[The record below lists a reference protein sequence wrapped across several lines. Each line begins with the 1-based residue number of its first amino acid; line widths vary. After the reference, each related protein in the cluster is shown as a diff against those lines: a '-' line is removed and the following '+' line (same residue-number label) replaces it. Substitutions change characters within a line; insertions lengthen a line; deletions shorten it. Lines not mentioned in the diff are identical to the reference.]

1 MLSHNIQTLRKQQ
14 NMSQQALADRL
25 FVVRQTVSKW
35 EKGLSVPDA
44 DALSRLADA
53 LNTTVEALLGADLP
67 EKDPEPS
74 DVAEALARIN
84 EELAIQNRRRSR
96 IWKIVAWVLAGI
108 AAFHL
113 LATALS
119 IAAFSAY
126 RVEPEVLTYEVTV
139 EELPAL
145 PADR

>member
-14 NMSQQALADRL
+14 NLSQQALADRL

-84 EELAIQNRRRSR
+84 EELATQNRRRSR
-96 IWKIVAWVLAGI
+96 IWKTVAWVLAGI
-108 AAFHL
+108 AAFYL
-113 LATALS
+113 LMLVLS
-119 IAAFSAY
+119 SVAFS
-126 RVEPEVLTYEVTV
+126 TYQVQTDTMDSVTV
-139 EELPAL
+139 VDSL
-145 PADR
+145 PAD